1 MVDQLITRIIEKQNP
16 SVVGLD
22 PSLAYLPKEKQQQ
35 IHSFDEAAAA
45 ILEYNKEIIDG
56 VFDIVPA
63 VKVQIAYYEMYGVA
77 GLKAF
82 FDTLVYAKE
91 KGLIVISD
99 AKRNDIGSTAS
110 CYSDAFLGETA
121 LGDGFAQ
128 AFPSDYLTVNPYL
141 GTDGIE
147 PFLKNTRKYGKGIFV
162 LVKTSNPTSG
172 ELQDLVLSTGE
183 TIYQKVGALVANWG
197 KDGIGNYGYSTVG
210 AVVGATHKEQAAKL
224 RKELPYTMFL
234 VPGYGAQGGKAEDL
248 AVCFDSKGL
257 GAIVNSSRG
266 IICAYKEKGYEYL
279 SIKEAARRA
288 AINMQRDIADALY
301 NYKGINTIGG

>member
-1 MVDQLITRIIEKQNP
+1 MVDKLIARIIATQNP

-22 PSLAYLPKEKQQQ
+22 PALSYLPEKEDFAKDFEQ
-35 IHSFDEAAAA
+35 AAQSLFAF
-45 ILEYNKEIIDG
+45 NKEIIDA

-77 GLKAF
+77 GLSAF
-82 FDTLVYAKE
+82 YRTLLYAKS

-110 CYSDAFLGETA
+110 CYSDAYLGKTA
-121 LGDGFAQ
+121 LKGASLA

-147 PFLKNTRKYGKGIFV
+147 PFLRNVQNFGKGIFV
-162 LVKTSNPTSG
+162 LVKTSNPSSG
-172 ELQDLVLSTGE
+172 ELQDLILSTGE
-183 TIYQKVGALVANWG
+183 PLYMAVGALTEVWG
-197 KDGIGNYGYSTVG
+197 KAYIGEYGYSAVG
-210 AVVGATHKEQAAKL
+210 AVVGATHKEQAQKL
-224 RKELPYTMFL
+224 RNEFPNTLFL

-266 IICAYKEKGYEYL
+266 IICAYKSKPYEGL
-279 SIKEAARRA
+279 SVGAAARA
-288 AINMQRDIADALY
+288 ATIDMQADILNAL
-301 NYKGINTIGG
+301 KVSKSITKIGD